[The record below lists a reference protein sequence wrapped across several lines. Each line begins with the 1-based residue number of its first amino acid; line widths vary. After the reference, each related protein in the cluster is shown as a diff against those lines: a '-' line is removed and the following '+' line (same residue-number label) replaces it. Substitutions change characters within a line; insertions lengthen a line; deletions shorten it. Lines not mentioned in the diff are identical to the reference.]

1 MHIKNILGKYRHT
14 PDCLVSSRLAPSAHE
29 MTSKH
34 VVHIDTFINEGTT
47 ITQTQKLDIEHSN
60 ICTYSI
66 RVF

>member
-1 MHIKNILGKYRHT
+1 MLGKYRHT
-14 PDCLVSSRLAPSAHE
+14 SDCVVSSRIASFAHE

-34 VVHIDTFINEGTT
+34 VVHIVTFINEGTT